1 MALETIYKTKNES
14 GRYSCGD
21 IGVTTE
27 EWYGLLCY
35 DKAEPYID
43 TLLAFMREPQH
54 CGTCSAMA
62 QKYNTPAQHYNAKVT
77 NFAKWVQKRLG
88 RFRVIGTDGNDTF
101 WAIVMQ
107 EGWDTKQ
114 GFKWQLRNEL
124 VDALRIYLM
133 KDLIGRFR
141 NGKPFNGY
149 DEAYKWQ
156 LIDDTEN
163 VSSIEIVKKIIGKNI
178 IDNMRVD
185 SVLKMLCESK
195 ENELKTCIDNL
206 LDESKVLDNRIANF
220 KSEMRAICPQS
231 YTVCANDERTV
242 ASILTCRYPEK
253 YTFYM
258 DKVYKLIW
266 QYFGYEHKS
275 AGEKYSHFMS
285 IIHKL
290 SEDYGKEIQNIIKD
304 DINTFQNKP
313 DILAVQTLFWCMQDY
328 MNNQLKSDMRF
339 TWIPYYKEFAE
350 KLLKFRQNRQSL
362 LKSIY
367 DNRDELYASYLH
379 DEGGFDDLC
388 VDIDP
393 FSVFGLFNR
402 GIRQENRINSTR
414 VFKELLDI
422 SSDIPND
429 FEGVPI
435 MNNQKSYFFGYKSR
449 RGRKDIDNLWTL
461 FEKLLQNENIE
472 DIYNTVIKQY
482 GINVNITMAL
492 FWIRPNDFLALDSTN
507 REYLKSQYDIELPKK
522 APEYEEYMDLIND
535 IKEKMANNTI
545 KEKTFYELSANANH
559 NGSEESDTD
568 TVNWYDDIAEML
580 KRRKNIVLY
589 GAPGTGKT
597 HSIPEIAVRLCDN
610 SNCSE
615 YSREELMKRYEQLKH
630 EKRIAFTTFHQSMD
644 YEDWIEGLKPVC
656 ENNQVT
662 YDIEKGIFKRLCE
675 EAERPIVKDKH
686 IGIADDALVW
696 KVSLS
701 GTGPNP
707 VRKECMENGHIRI
720 GWDYYGPVI
729 SEETDWNA
737 HGGEGKRVLSAFI
750 YDMKV
755 GDVVMSCFS
764 NQTIDAIGIVTGEYE
779 FDDTYTNYKRV
790 RKVNWI
796 LKDIEENIVDLNDG
810 KSMTLSTVYRLNAIT
825 LDKVKSILEKYEKP
839 STMADNNQPYVMV
852 IDELNRGN
860 VSKIFGELIT
870 LLETDKR
877 KGQKNAESVILPYS
891 KKPFM
896 IPNNVFIIAT
906 MNTAD
911 RSLGT
916 LDYAIRRRFAFVACK
931 PYALS
936 EEEANGFDEELFKEV
951 SSLFI
956 ANYSEYEE
964 SGWDQSFKL
973 VPADTLSSEYRPEDV
988 WIGQSYF
995 IMTDDDGVDI
1005 TSDRLLY
1012 EIIPLLEEYVRD
1024 GVLTEDANE
1033 TIERLYQKAVE

>member
-1 MALETIYKTKNES
+1 
-14 GRYSCGD
+14 
-21 IGVTTE
+21 
-27 EWYGLLCY
+27 
-35 DKAEPYID
+35 
-43 TLLAFMREPQH
+43 
-54 CGTCSAMA
+54 
-62 QKYNTPAQHYNAKVT
+62 
-77 NFAKWVQKRLG
+77 
-88 RFRVIGTDGNDTF
+88 
-101 WAIVMQ
+101 MQ

-114 GFKWQLRNEL
+114 GFKWQLRDEL
-124 VDALRIYLM
+124 VSALRIYLM
-133 KDLIGRFR
+133 KDLIERFR

-149 DEAYKWQ
+149 DETYKWQ

-206 LDESKVLDNRIANF
+206 LDESKVLDNRIAHF

-231 YTVCANDERTV
+231 YTVCANDERAV

-266 QYFGYEHKS
+266 QYFGYDHKS

-339 TWIPYYKEFAE
+339 TWIPYYREFAE
-350 KLLKFRQNRQSL
+350 KLVKFRQDRQPL

-367 DNRDELYASYLH
+367 DKTDELYASYLH
-379 DEGGFDDLC
+379 DEGGLNDLC

-449 RGRKDIDNLWTL
+449 RGRKDIDNLWSL
-461 FEKLLQNENIE
+461 FEKLIGNENIE

-507 REYLKSQYDIELPKK
+507 REYLKSQYNIDLPRK

-559 NGSEESDTD
+559 NGREDSNSDTE
-568 TVNWYDDIAEML
+568 NWYDGITEML

-610 SNCSE
+610 SDCSD

-662 YDIEKGIFKRLCE
+662 YNIEKGIFKQLCE
-675 EAERPIVKDKH
+675 DAERPIVKDKH
-686 IGIADDALVW
+686 IGIADDAVVW

-701 GTGPNP
+701 GTGDNE
-707 VRKECMENGHIRI
+707 VRTECMENSHIRI
-720 GWDYYGPVI
+720 GWDDYGPVI
-729 SEETDWNA
+729 SEGTDWSIYN
-737 HGGEGKRVLSAFI
+737 GEGKRILSAFV

-755 GDVVMSCFS
+755 GDVIMSCYS
-764 NQTIDAIGIVTGEYE
+764 NQTIDAIGIVTGDYE
-779 FDDTYTNYKRV
+779 FDDSFIYYRRV

-796 LKDIEENIVDLNDG
+796 LKGINENIVELNDG
-810 KSMTLSTVYRLNAIT
+810 KTMTLGTVYRLNAIT
-825 LDKVKSILEKYEKP
+825 LDKVKYILEKYEKP

-936 EEEANGFDEELFKEV
+936 EEEVNGFDEELFKEV

-973 VPADTLSSEYRPEDV
+973 VAADTLSSEYRPEDV

-995 IMTDDDGVDI
+995 IMTDNDGEVI

-1012 EIIPLLEEYVRD
+1012 EIIPLLEEYVQD
-1024 GVLTEDANE
+1024 GVLNEDANE